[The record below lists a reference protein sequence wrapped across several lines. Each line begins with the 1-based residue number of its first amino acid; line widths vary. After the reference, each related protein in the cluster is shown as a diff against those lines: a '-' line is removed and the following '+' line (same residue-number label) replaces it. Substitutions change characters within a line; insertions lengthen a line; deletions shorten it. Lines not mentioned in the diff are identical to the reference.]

1 MRCVVPLV
9 SVSLAAG
16 SVAASSND
24 SSGIPPFMVL
34 IVVGLVLFSTFVNAA
49 SRKRAANRKNAH
61 HQPSAPASRVGV
73 AHQPQRHGAQ
83 PVTNAP
89 YVGTLLNGVPM
100 HNDDAGH
107 GHQTAGFANE
117 RMRAES
123 ELKRQLDALDTAR
136 RNGQVT
142 AEQYA
147 VHREAIFKNF

>member
-9 SVSLAAG
+9 SVSLTAG
-16 SVAASSND
+16 AVAASSNG

-34 IVVGLVLFSTFVNAA
+34 IVVGLVLFSTLVNAA
-49 SRKRAANRKNAH
+49 SRKRAANRKNPY
-61 HQPSAPASRVGV
+61 QQAPASSGRPGV
-73 AHQPQRHGAQ
+73 AHQPQRSSGQ
-83 PVTNAP
+83 PTINAP

-100 HNDDAGH
+100 TNYDAGH

-117 RMRAES
+117 RMRAEG
-123 ELKRQLDALDTAR
+123 ELKRQLDALDAAR